1 MDFKEY
7 QAHRDILTSRFV
19 EQADPLR
26 RMGNIDAWREVRA
39 NYSKELQA
47 LHSEWLLSNPEVDQK
62 VMGQR

>member
-7 QAHRDILTSRFV
+7 QVRRDVLTTRFV

-47 LHSEWLLSNPEVDQK
+47 LHNDWLSSQPDADQK
-62 VMGQR
+62 VMS

>member
-7 QAHRDILTSRFV
+7 QARRDILTSRFV
-19 EQADPLR
+19 EQADSLR

-47 LHSEWLLSNPEVDQK
+47 LHNDWLSSQPDVDQK
-62 VMGQR
+62 VMS

>member
-47 LHSEWLLSNPEVDQK
+47 LHSEWLSSHSEVDQK
-62 VMGQR
+62 VMS

>member
-7 QAHRDILTSRFV
+7 QVRRDVLTNRFV

-39 NYSKELQA
+39 AYSKELQA
-47 LHSEWLLSNPEVDQK
+47 LHNDWLSSQLDVDQK
-62 VMGQR
+62 VMS

>member
-7 QAHRDILTSRFV
+7 QVRRDVLTNRFV
-19 EQADPLR
+19 AQADPLR
-26 RMGNIDAWREVRA
+26 RTGNIDAWREVRA

-62 VMGQR
+62 VMS

>member
-7 QAHRDILTSRFV
+7 QARRDILTSRFV

-47 LHSEWLLSNPEVDQK
+47 LHNDWLSSQPDADQK
-62 VMGQR
+62 VMS

>member
-47 LHSEWLLSNPEVDQK
+47 LYSEWLLSHPEVDQK
-62 VMGQR
+62 VMN

>member
-1 MDFKEY
+1 MEFKEY
-7 QAHRDILTSRFV
+7 EQRRDLLTTRFI

-26 RMGNIDAWREVRA
+26 RKGDVDAWREVRA

-62 VMGQR
+62 VMS

>member
-26 RMGNIDAWREVRA
+26 RTGNIDAWREVRA

-47 LHSEWLLSNPEVDQK
+47 LYSEWLLSHPEVDQK
-62 VMGQR
+62 VMS